1 MLALGIILMCFG
13 VICTVVFF
21 LHFMDFIGISVMEKL
36 FPLQSFDSTLIIVGV
51 AFAIIG
57 CVLIVASLL
66 WKKHE

>member
-13 VICTVVFF
+13 VIYTVVFF
-21 LHFMDFIGISVMEKL
+21 LYFMDFIGFSVMEKL
-36 FPLQSFDSTLIIVGV
+36 FPLQSFDSALIIVGV

>member
-1 MLALGIILMCFG
+1 MLALGIIFDVLRRH
-13 VICTVVFF
+13 
-21 LHFMDFIGISVMEKL
+21 LHSCIFSAFMDFIGFSVMEKL
-36 FPLQSFDSTLIIVGV
+36 FPLQSFDSALIIVGV